1 MNVMVAK
8 VQLNQAIEG
17 VVIDVAENGQ
27 VAVDMVQANDYDLVL
42 MDVQMPVMNGIEATR
57 AIRSLDTGQGPGIS
71 GPHRVPII
79 AMTANVMQKEVDR
92 CLEAGMDGFVPKPFK
107 QEDLLAAIGR
117 ALA

>member
-1 MNVMVAK
+1 
-8 VQLNQAIEG
+8 
-17 VVIDVAENGQ
+17 
-27 VAVDMVQANDYDLVL
+27 MVQANDYDMVL
-42 MDVQMPVMNGIEATR
+42 MDVQMPVMNGIEAARIIR
-57 AIRSLDTGQGPGIS
+57 ALPVSADKKS
-71 GPHRVPII
+71 HVPII